1 MIYLWYSHI
10 IGPHIS
16 DVVPHSSYFMI
27 MWNWN
32 GVWKYS
38 TQNETW
44 FASSL
49 SPSFRGQ
56 GSQVYPQHS
65 SCGLNAELFR
75 CMVLALE
82 YGKNCKHKVSNG
94 FKWIIWSHV
103 LFSLRFRVY
112 INKLSCCDHS
122 RVGGY
127 HQSQNK
133 IREHFNGNPDSI
145 VARHNIG
152 FLSICPFRCVG
163 EMDNCCSQHVKTH
176 MFFVVAPM
184 VWQIYQKSYSWFVH
198 VFGGLSSTGSHL
210 LDLFRPTF
218 AVLILCWGLPSGKH
232 SHSHWRWP

>member
-27 MWNWN
+27 MWNRN

-94 FKWIIWSHV
+94 FKRIIWSHV

-133 IREHFNGNPDSI
+133 QGITLVSYQFVLSDALVKWTI
-145 VARHNIG
+145 VARNTSKHT
-152 FLSICPFRCVG
+152 
-163 EMDNCCSQHVKTH
+163 CS
-176 MFFVVAPM
+176 
-184 VWQIYQKSYSWFVH
+184 
-198 VFGGLSSTGSHL
+198 L
-210 LDLFRPTF
+210 L
-218 AVLILCWGLPSGKH
+218 
-232 SHSHWRWP
+232 